1 MIDAS
6 YYDGR
11 SARRHHVRLDI
22 GNGQLHILGTDV
34 ARQVPLRDVDFGE
47 PLDGAPRSIELA
59 DGGRCE
65 VGDRVQQAA
74 LARLLA
80 AADRRESPVVRIQR
94 SWRAALAAF
103 VLVVAGSAGAYRW
116 GLPEVARLAADL
128 MPQTAVQKISNTAL
142 AQLDRQYFSP
152 SRMAAARQQQL
163 RDNATAFLGG
173 PGLPSWRLHFRS
185 SRALGSNA
193 LALPGGDLI
202 VLDDL
207 VAQLDDQQINAV
219 LAHELGHVEHRHG
232 LRLLLQKASL
242 AIVMAAWFGD
252 VSAAA
257 VGISGVLLNSGYSRA
272 AELEADA
279 YAARLLLRCCQSAEA
294 LISSLDRLERPTR
307 KTGELLASHPDTRQR
322 IAAIRALSP

>member
-1 MIDAS
+1 MIDAF

-11 SARRHHVRLDI
+11 SAHRHPVRLGIDS
-22 GNGQLHILGTDV
+22 GQLHILGAGV
-34 ARQVPLRDVDFGE
+34 ARHVPLREVDFGE
-47 PLDGAPRSIELA
+47 PLAGAPRCIELA

-65 VGDRVQQAA
+65 VGDSAQQAA
-74 LARLLA
+74 LARLI
-80 AADRRESPVVRIQR
+80 ADTDAHESPVVRIQK
-94 SWRAALAAF
+94 SWRAALVAF
-103 VLVVAGSAGAYRW
+103 VLVVAGSAAAYLW
-116 GLPEVARLAADL
+116 GLPEVARLAAQ
-128 MPQTAVQKISNTAL
+128 MIPPTAVQKISATAL
-142 AQLDRQYFSP
+142 AQLDRQHFSP
-152 SRMAAARQQQL
+152 SRLSGARQQQL
-163 RDNATAFLGG
+163 RDNASTFLTG
-173 PGLPSWRLHFRS
+173 PGLPNWRLHFRS

-193 LALPGGDLI
+193 LALPGGDII
-202 VLDDL
+202 VLDEL
-207 VAQLDDQQINAV
+207 VTQLDEGEINAV

-257 VGISGVLLNSGYSRA
+257 VGISGVLLSSGYSRA

-294 LISSLDRLERPTR
+294 LISSLDQLERPTR
-307 KTGELLASHPDTRQR
+307 KTGDLLASHPDTRQR

>member
-1 MIDAS
+1 MIDAF
-6 YYDGR
+6 YYDGT
-11 SARRHHVRLDI
+11 SAHRHRVSLDI
-22 GNGQLHILGTDV
+22 DDGQLHIVGADV
-34 ARQVPLRDVDFGE
+34 AQHVLLREVNFGE
-47 PLDGAPRSIELA
+47 PLDGAPRCIELA

-80 AADRRESPVVRIQR
+80 DAEVHESPVVRIQK

-103 VLVVAGSAGAYRW
+103 VLVVAGSTGAYLW
-116 GLPEVARLAADL
+116 GLPEVARLAAQ
-128 MPQTAVQKISNTAL
+128 MIPQTAVQKISNTAL
-142 AQLDRQYFSP
+142 AQLDRQYFSA
-152 SRMAAARQQQL
+152 SRIDSARQQQL

-173 PGLPSWRLHFRS
+173 PGLPGWRLHFRS

-193 LALPGGDLI
+193 LALPGGDI
-202 VLDDL
+202 IILDEL
-207 VAQLDDQQINAV
+207 VAQLDDGEINAV
-219 LAHELGHVEHRHG
+219 LAHELGHVEHRHS
-232 LRLLLQKASL
+232 LRLLLQKATL

-257 VGISGVLLNSGYSRA
+257 VGIGGVLLNSGYSRA

-294 LISSLDRLERPTR
+294 LISSLDKLEHPTR
-307 KTGELLASHPDTRQR
+307 KAGELLASHPDTRQR